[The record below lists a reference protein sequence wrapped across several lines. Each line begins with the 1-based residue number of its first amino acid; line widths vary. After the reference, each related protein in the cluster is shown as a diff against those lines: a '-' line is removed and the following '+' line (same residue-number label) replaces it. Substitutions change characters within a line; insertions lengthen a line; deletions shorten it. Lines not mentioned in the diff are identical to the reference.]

1 MINRSSI
8 SSVERREVLL
18 GAAAAAASG
27 CIRLQNDQQL
37 AFRAAIQELTE
48 HGKTQIGVMAL
59 NTADG
64 ATLGFA
70 EDRRFTMASTFKF
83 SLAAHVLREIDRGR
97 LSLTERLALSE
108 TDMVAHA
115 PVSERFLET
124 GSMTINQ
131 LCAAAVIYSDNPAAN
146 VLLRATGGPEGL
158 TQFWQSIGD
167 STSRL
172 DHFELALNQIRPN
185 DQRDTTTARAMVTTM
200 RRILL
205 GSVLS
210 RASRDRLTDWLVAA
224 KTGDKRLC
232 GGMPSGWRCGNKT
245 GTTPHRLV
253 NDLAIA
259 WPDGASA
266 PVLIAL
272 YVASEQRVM
281 TDLETLHRGIARRV
295 LSGFSLV

>member
-1 MINRSSI
+1 MHSRNSFSG
-8 SSVERREVLL
+8 VQRREVLL
-18 GAAAAAASG
+18 GGAAAATTG

-37 AFRAAIQELTE
+37 AFRAAIQELTYE
-48 HGKTQIGVMAL
+48 GSTQIGVMAL

-70 EDRRFTMASTFKF
+70 EDRRFTMASTFKL
-83 SLAAHVLREIDRGR
+83 SLAAHVLREVDRGK
-97 LSLTERLALSE
+97 LSLTEKLPLHE

-115 PVSERFLET
+115 PVTERFVGI
-124 GSMTINQ
+124 GSMTVNQ

-158 TQFWQSIGD
+158 TRFWQSIGD

-172 DHFELALNQIRPN
+172 DRFELALNQAQAN
-185 DQRDTTTARAMVTTM
+185 DQRDTTTARAMVTTL

-210 RASRDRLTDWLVAA
+210 RAARDRLTDWLVAA

-232 GGMPSGWRCGNKT
+232 GGLPANWRCGNKT
-245 GTTPHRLV
+245 GTTSHRLV

-259 WPDGASA
+259 WPEGVEA

-272 YVASEQRVM
+272 YVASEQRSV

-295 LSGFSLV
+295 LSGFALA